1 MGKTGKAVGRRGGR
15 QQEQR
20 GGRQGRGESGVRW
33 GRCTCSLSACRLS
46 SSRRRACMSS
56 RRCCSFSCSFRCS
69 RSRRCCWGWEHVL
82 SRLPWTLSP
91 GTGCPACCWRLLGRG
106 PLLDSANTSSHWGYW
121 GTGRLPPAPASL
133 PVPEPW
139 GSRRRLL
146 PPEGRLGCLL
156 CPPLHQASQA
166 TAAKFPIAR
175 HPVPG
180 PEHPSRPGVAWSGP
194 QGQAL
199 ATRGRQAPVQKR
211 GAQGGRAGVARCVQT
226 RGEAARGAFQPGSSW
241 CPARPCEGNPA
252 AHDVLSVRCQESVR
266 PSGPG

>member
-1 MGKTGKAVGRRGGR
+1 M
-15 QQEQR
+15 
-20 GGRQGRGESGVRW
+20 
-33 GRCTCSLSACRLS
+33 
-46 SSRRRACMSS
+46 
-56 RRCCSFSCSFRCS
+56 
-69 RSRRCCWGWEHVL
+69 L

-226 RGEAARGAFQPGSSW
+226 RGEAARGALPTRELLVP
-241 CPARPCEGNPA
+241 CPSLRGEPRGT
-252 AHDVLSVRCQESVR
+252 RRSVR
-266 PSGPG
+266 PLPGIGATLWARLALRLSSGAALGTAAGYLLALRRSS